1 MNQMNAFLKDRY
13 DMKTFNHVDLSTTIP
28 DIQTETIKGKRFYI
42 TPEGKKYP
50 SITTVL
56 STRKNEGLVRW
67 RESVGDAVANNI
79 MRGAAKRGTAVHT
92 LVENYLNNEELSKQD
107 VLPVALF
114 TLLKPELDNINSIRM
129 QEGGLYSDKWEVAGR
144 VDLVAEFD
152 GELSIIDFKT
162 SAEPKREA
170 YLYDYFVQETAYAC
184 CFQELYSLT
193 VKKLV
198 TIVACENGETQVV
211 IKPPKKE
218 YLLKLIEY
226 IDEYQT
232 YGKEK
237 LT

>member
-1 MNQMNAFLKDRY
+1 
-13 DMKTFNHVDLSTTIP
+13 MKFEHNPRCFPLDSEAKMVD
-28 DIQTETIKGKRFYI
+28 GKRVYA
-42 TPEGKKYP
+42 TPDGEFYP
-50 SITTVL
+50 SITTVIGNNAKKQAGL
-56 STRKNEGLVRW
+56 AKWRKR
-67 RESVGDAVANNI
+67 VGKEK
-79 MRGAAKRGTAVHT
+79 AAAISSRSASRGTKFHSIT
-92 LVENYLNNEELSKQD
+92 EDYLNNELDIEKYKDSP
-107 VLPVALF
+107 LPVVMF
-114 TLLKPELDNINSIRM
+114 EQTKNTFDRIGNIYL
-129 QEGGLYSDKWEVAGR
+129 QEAFLYSKHLEVAGR

-218 YLLKLIEY
+218 YLLKLIAY

-232 YGKEK
+232 KYGKEK

>member
-1 MNQMNAFLKDRY
+1 
-13 DMKTFNHVDLSTTIP
+13 MKFEHNPRCFPLDSEAKMVD
-28 DIQTETIKGKRFYI
+28 GKRVYA
-42 TPEGKKYP
+42 TPDGEYYP
-50 SITTVL
+50 SITTVIGNNA
-56 STRKNEGLVRW
+56 KKQAGLAKW
-67 RESVGDAVANNI
+67 RARVGKEK
-79 MRGAAKRGTAVHT
+79 AAAISSRSASRGTKFHSIT
-92 LVENYLNNEELSKQD
+92 EDYLNNELDIEKYKDSP
-107 VLPVALF
+107 LPVVMF
-114 TLLKPELDNINSIRM
+114 EQTKKTFDRIGNIYL
-129 QEGGLYSDKWEVAGR
+129 QEAFLYSRHLEVAGR

-218 YLLKLIEY
+218 YLLKLIAY

-232 YGKEK
+232 KYGKEK

>member
-1 MNQMNAFLKDRY
+1 
-13 DMKTFNHVDLSTTIP
+13 MKFEHNPRCFPLDSEAKMVD
-28 DIQTETIKGKRFYI
+28 GKRVYA
-42 TPEGKKYP
+42 TPNGEFYP
-50 SITTVL
+50 SITTVIGNNA
-56 STRKNEGLVRW
+56 KKQAGLAKW
-67 RESVGDAVANNI
+67 RARVGKEK
-79 MRGAAKRGTAVHT
+79 AAAISSRSASRGTKFHSIT
-92 LVENYLNNEELSKQD
+92 EDYLNNELDIKKYKDSP
-107 VLPVALF
+107 LPVVMF
-114 TLLKPELDNINSIRM
+114 EQTKKTFDRIGNIYL
-129 QEGGLYSDKWEVAGR
+129 QEAFLYSRHLEVAGR

-184 CFQELYSLT
+184 CLQELYGIT
-193 VKKLV
+193 VKQLV

-218 YLLKLIEY
+218 YLLQLMQY
-226 IDEYQT
+226 IDEYRNK

>member
-1 MNQMNAFLKDRY
+1 
-13 DMKTFNHVDLSTTIP
+13 MKFEHNPRCFPLDSEAKMVD
-28 DIQTETIKGKRFYI
+28 GKRVYA
-42 TPEGKKYP
+42 TPDGEYYP
-50 SITTVL
+50 SITTVIGNNA
-56 STRKNEGLVRW
+56 KKQAGLAKW
-67 RESVGDAVANNI
+67 RARVGKEK
-79 MRGAAKRGTAVHT
+79 AAAISSRSASRGTKFHSIT
-92 LVENYLNNEELSKQD
+92 EDYLNNELDIEKYKDSP
-107 VLPVALF
+107 LPVVMF
-114 TLLKPELDNINSIRM
+114 EQTKKTFDRIGNIYL
-129 QEGGLYSDKWEVAGR
+129 QEAFLYSKHLEVAGR

-193 VKKLV
+193 VKQLV

-218 YLLKLIEY
+218 YLLKLIAY
-226 IDEYQT
+226 IDEYQNR
-232 YGKEK
+232 YGKKE

>member
-1 MNQMNAFLKDRY
+1 
-13 DMKTFNHVDLSTTIP
+13 MKFEHNPRCFPLDSEAKMVD
-28 DIQTETIKGKRFYI
+28 GKRVYA
-42 TPEGKKYP
+42 TPNGEYYP
-50 SITTVL
+50 SITTVIGNNA
-56 STRKNEGLVRW
+56 KKQAGLAKW
-67 RESVGDAVANNI
+67 RARVGKEK
-79 MRGAAKRGTAVHT
+79 AAAISSRSASRGTKFHSIT
-92 LVENYLNNEELSKQD
+92 EDYLNNCLDITQYNDSP
-107 VLPVALF
+107 LPVIMF
-114 TLLKPELDNINSIRM
+114 EQTKKTFDRIGNIYL
-129 QEGGLYSDKWEVAGR
+129 QEAFLYSRHLEVAGR

-193 VKKLV
+193 VKQLV

-226 IDEYQT
+226 IDEYQQRH
-232 YGKEK
+232 G
-237 LT
+237 

>member
-1 MNQMNAFLKDRY
+1 
-13 DMKTFNHVDLSTTIP
+13 MKLEHNPRCFPLDSEAKMVD
-28 DIQTETIKGKRFYI
+28 GKRVYA
-42 TPEGKKYP
+42 TPNGEFYP
-50 SITTVL
+50 SITTVIGNNA
-56 STRKNEGLVRW
+56 KKQAGLAKW
-67 RESVGDAVANNI
+67 RARVGKEK
-79 MRGAAKRGTAVHT
+79 AAAISSRSASRGTKFHSIT
-92 LVENYLNNEELSKQD
+92 EDYLNNELDIEKYKDSP
-107 VLPVALF
+107 LPVVMF
-114 TLLKPELDNINSIRM
+114 EQTKKTFDRIGNIYL
-129 QEGGLYSDKWEVAGR
+129 QEAFLYSKHLEVAGR

-193 VKKLV
+193 VKQLV

-218 YLLKLIEY
+218 YLLKLIQY
-226 IDEYQT
+226 IDEYQNR
-232 YGKEK
+232 YGKKE